1 MVVWTSIL
9 CRKATSPAPGVCDV
23 VTFVALICLWHGL
36 LAAFTLAEIMDPAM
50 RATHLWPK
58 ALGHLAF
65 MSAAIVLLA
74 S

>member
-1 MVVWTSIL
+1 M
-9 CRKATSPAPGVCDV
+9 

>member
-1 MVVWTSIL
+1 M
-9 CRKATSPAPGVCDV
+9 TSPKPGVCDV
-23 VTFVALICLWHGL
+23 VTFFIWFVGISCGWTAGKC
-36 LAAFTLAEIMDPAM
+36 LAEIMDPAM
-50 RATHLWPK
+50 RASHLWPK

>member
-1 MVVWTSIL
+1 M
-9 CRKATSPAPGVCDV
+9 
-23 VTFVALICLWHGL
+23 VTFFIWFVGISCGWTAGKC
-36 LAAFTLAEIMDPAM
+36 LAEIMDPAM
-50 RATHLWPK
+50 RASHLWPK